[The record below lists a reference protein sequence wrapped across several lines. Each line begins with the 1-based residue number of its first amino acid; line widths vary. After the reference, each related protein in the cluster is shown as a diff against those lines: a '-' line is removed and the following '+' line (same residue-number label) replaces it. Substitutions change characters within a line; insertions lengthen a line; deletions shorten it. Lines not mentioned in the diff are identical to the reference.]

1 MRKTTHKHKIKTAAT
16 EAVVGAVE
24 PIKTSI
30 VKKVT
35 AVIVA
40 GATLVAASFG
50 QTILAAL
57 TAFAVGN
64 PIVASIIF
72 GIIGTAALAVLTYGA
87 VKVYKNYFRSKSIS
101 QKLLLKLESTL
112 DKESKKALKRISPD
126 TKAGAKALKAVT
138 KRLNDLKAQR
148 SKSIGVDMSLFGKKE
163 DDDDTNRQKSNRIY
177 LLKIGR
183 TFQDGTISDLF
194 SKEERRVVA
203 KFAES
208 TTISKKDLV
217 TPKEDA
223 DFFENVTPIAQSERD
238 TLMRALNRFYDVND
252 ELENT
257 EVPEILKGE
266 DAAKN
271 LLNLAKIALN
281 ELIVGECI
289 NDIGRILT
297 TENKH
302 IAPKI
307 IEEAQKLTNTLSS
320 SYKGFGRARDLY
332 RIFYKTSSPTDAQ
345 ISQLF
350 TVLSAASSFEISNCL
365 SSKGNMPTSLEMTV
379 AIGKFSHE
387 LEFSE
392 SINLVEQLHVLT
404 DALENSPMLL
414 RPQNV
419 HAVSSKEIQVT
430 TSNTQANALDSDPLL
445 IVSQNAQPASSQ
457 EIQAATRKT
466 TKLDDGYS
474 SDSENND
481 AILSAGSPRNTI

>member
-1 MRKTTHKHKIKTAAT
+1 
-16 EAVVGAVE
+16 
-24 PIKTSI
+24 
-30 VKKVT
+30 
-35 AVIVA
+35 
-40 GATLVAASFG
+40 
-50 QTILAAL
+50 
-57 TAFAVGN
+57 
-64 PIVASIIF
+64 
-72 GIIGTAALAVLTYGA
+72 
-87 VKVYKNYFRSKSIS
+87 
-101 QKLLLKLESTL
+101 
-112 DKESKKALKRISPD
+112 
-126 TKAGAKALKAVT
+126 
-138 KRLNDLKAQR
+138 
-148 SKSIGVDMSLFGKKE
+148 
-163 DDDDTNRQKSNRIY
+163 
-177 LLKIGR
+177 
-183 TFQDGTISDLF
+183 
-194 SKEERRVVA
+194 
-203 KFAES
+203 
-208 TTISKKDLV
+208 
-217 TPKEDA
+217 
-223 DFFENVTPIAQSERD
+223 
-238 TLMRALNRFYDVND
+238 
-252 ELENT
+252 
-257 EVPEILKGE
+257 VPEILKGE

-271 LLNLAKIALN
+271 LLNLAKTALN